1 VTYGDFW
8 LRYLRTHRDPRTRAV
23 HYAGTV
29 LSFACLIAA
38 VVLLDW
44 RFLILAPIVGY
55 SAAWASHFGIE
66 HNKPETF
73 GHPLWS
79 LVSDYRMCALF
90 FAGRLRP
97 HLQRAGIA

>member
-1 VTYGDFW
+1 MTYGDCW
-8 LRYLRTHRDPRTRAV
+8 LRYLRAHSDPRTRAV

-44 RFLILAPIVGY
+44 RFLVLAPILGY
-55 SAAWASHFGIE
+55 GAAWISHFGIE

-79 LVSDYRMCALF
+79 LASDYRMCGLF
-90 FAGRLRP
+90 FIGRLHP
-97 HLQRAGIA
+97 HLQRAGVA